1 MNPLFSR
8 SYSFLIFTNALAFLC
23 WNVRTY
29 LINWYVL
36 ETTNSTFFVGL
47 FASLPAIAGFF
58 VAPYGG
64 KLADNYSKKTILL
77 IGRIVIFISY
87 LLLILGIMMDFYTFF
102 CITISFIIYGIAGS
116 IEVVSARSLIL
127 DIVGFKYLTLG
138 NSVLEFATSF
148 LNTLGPISIAIIFA
162 TFESTTAFIS
172 LPILGGISVITATL
186 LFFSF
191 KESKDQENE
200 IKKNENKSVKEGLIY
215 AYKNINIRFLLIIA
229 STIFF
234 WAIPQPLIPKI
245 TKDVLNSGT
254 EIYALLISLGGFG
267 AMLGLI
273 ILSLKP
279 KIFRNSK
286 FIAFSICI
294 YSLTMMIF
302 VLSKSILL
310 SSILLIISSLAHS
323 IWFTVIIILLQTLP
337 DKVHKGR
344 VMGLFFT
351 VIQFYGL
358 GFIVGGFLGELVG
371 IIWTVCLSSIFLILI
386 NLIPLIVSKEYRGL
400 KS

>member
-8 SYSFLIFTNALAFLC
+8 SYSFLLWTNALAFLC

-47 FASLPAIAGFF
+47 FSSLPAIVALF

-64 KLADNYSKKTILL
+64 KLADIYSRKSILL
-77 IGRIVIFISY
+77 IGRIVVFISY
-87 LLLILGIMMDFYTFF
+87 LLLLLGIMMDFYTFI
-102 CITISFIIYGIAGS
+102 CITISFVIYGIAGS

-127 DIVGFKYLTLG
+127 DIVGFKYLTIG
-138 NSVLEFATSF
+138 NSILEFVTSF

-162 TFESTTAFIS
+162 GFESTTAFIS

-191 KESKDQENE
+191 KESNSEMNVIE
-200 IKKNENKSVKEGLIY
+200 EKKSKSVREGIIY
-215 AYKNINIRFLLIIA
+215 AYKDINIRSLLIIA

-234 WAIPQPLIPKI
+234 WGASQPLIPKI

-254 EIYALLISLGGFG
+254 QVYALLVSVGGLG

-273 ILSLKP
+273 TLSLKP

-286 FIAFSICI
+286 FVAFSICI
-294 YSLTMMIF
+294 YSLSMIIF

-310 SSILLIISSLAHS
+310 SSILFIICGFFHS
-323 IWFTVIIILLQTLP
+323 IWFTVIIILIQTIP
-337 DKVHKGR
+337 DADHRGR
-344 VMGLFFT
+344 IMGLFFT

-358 GFIVGGFLGELVG
+358 GFIFGGFLGDMIGIPWTIYITSLFLV
-371 IIWTVCLSSIFLILI
+371 FI
-386 NLIPLIVSKEYRGL
+386 NLIPLIVSKEYRDL
-400 KS
+400 KR